1 MPQSEKKHANLPLLL
16 GILFVVLLAG
26 GGWYAYTTFFQQTQT
41 GEDIFAN
48 KEGGMEFPLK
58 KVDWNKAIFTSP
70 AFRSLTKDFP
80 ATIPVS
86 PAEIGNE
93 SPFLTERQ

>member
-16 GILFVVLLAG
+16 GILFIVLVAG
-26 GGWYAYTTFFQQTQT
+26 GGWYAYTTFFQPTETSENLFAGT
-41 GEDIFAN
+41 GAAA
-48 KEGGMEFPLK
+48 EFPLK